1 MEMLLTTAGFL
12 AITALAVLWH
22 LRRTGPPAAA
32 ASAPTGEPCP
42 RCSTPIVRGAT
53 FCPGCGVP
61 VQVWDVVRAPTRDP
75 ATAGADDGAAKH
87 AVVRADAC
95 VGCGTCVD
103 ACPEDGAIRLEGK
116 LAVVDQQ
123 KCVVHGA
130 CVSACPVGAIVITTG
145 EAVQRVEAPEIGD
158 GFESNVPGVYIVGEL
173 GGRGLIKNAINE
185 GKIAVEH
192 IAGRIAQSPR
202 PDEPDVHDIVIV
214 GSGPAG
220 LSAALEARRQKL
232 SAVVLEQGSLAESIR
247 KYPRRKLLLAEPV
260 RIPLYGD
267 LWVADA
273 SKETLL
279 EVWETIVANSGI
291 TLETHCRVE
300 NVARHGDL
308 FEVRAGE
315 RAFRGRFVVL
325 AMGRRGTPRKLG
337 VPGEELDKVFY
348 DVVEMDMFRGRR
360 VLVVG
365 GGDSAVESALGAAN
379 QEGATVTL
387 SYRGERITRARPRN
401 IEKLERAVA
410 EGRIELLCPSQVVRI
425 LPDSVELRVGGAT
438 RTIPNDDV
446 VIRIGGEAPYAFLE
460 RIGVRIV
467 TKDVPLAT
475 ELEGVGA

>member
-22 LRRTGPPAAA
+22 LNRTGASPSAAA
-32 ASAPTGEPCP
+32 GPVGDPCP
-42 RCSTPIVRGAT
+42 RCRTPVARGAT

-61 VQVWDVVRAPTRDP
+61 LQVWDVVRAPAREAT
-75 ATAGADDGAAKH
+75 ATAGESGGAKH
-87 AVVRADAC
+87 ALVRADAC

-103 ACPEDGAIRLEGK
+103 ACPEEGAIRLEGK
-116 LAVVDQQ
+116 LAIVDQA

-145 EAVQRVEAPEIGD
+145 EAVQRVEAPDVRD
-158 GFESNVPGVYIVGEL
+158 GFESNVPGLYVVGEL

-192 IAGRIAQSPR
+192 IAGRLPADRTP
-202 PDEPDVHDIVIV
+202 PDGDVLDVVIV

-220 LSAALEARRQKL
+220 LSAALEARRQHL

-260 RIPLYGD
+260 KIPLYGD

-279 EVWETIVANSGI
+279 EVWQTIVANSDLRI
-291 TLETHCRVE
+291 ETGCRVD
-300 NVARHGDL
+300 NVTRAGDV
-308 FEVRAGE
+308 FEVRAGDRLF
-315 RAFRGRFVVL
+315 RARFVVL

-337 VPGEELDKVFY
+337 VPGEELDHVFY

-379 QEGATVTL
+379 QDGASVVL
-387 SYRGERITRARPRN
+387 SYRGARITRAKPRN

-410 EGRIELLCPSQVVRI
+410 EGRVRLLLESRVVRI
-425 LPDSVELRVGGAT
+425 LPGAVELELAGGRQT
-438 RTIPNDDV
+438 LPVDDV
-446 VIRIGGEAPYAFLE
+446 VIRIGGEAPHGFLE

-467 TKDVPLAT
+467 VKDVPLAT
-475 ELEGVGA
+475 ELEGVGG